1 MMSRTDESQAVIE
14 AKNLSV
20 AYKVYERPMDVVR
33 EALFGRQAHDKF
45 WALRDVSLSVG
56 EGERVGI
63 VGPNGAGKS
72 TLLQVIANK
81 LTPSRGTVSVNG
93 NISSLLSM
101 VPAWN
106 LEESG
111 IDNIKNNL
119 LMRGVP
125 GGEIPALVEEII
137 DFCEIGQFIF
147 QPVKTYSTGMGARL
161 SFAIATATNPDI
173 LIVDEVLGTGDGYF
187 ASKAMKRMHEF
198 CDRGRALLFVSH
210 AVSSVQQMCDRVI
223 WLQNGSVRLDGEAGY
238 VLKQYELD
246 YREAEDVQLRAGHS
260 DTGKKPTEATHTS
273 QLMDENFLF
282 LRLVSDSGAEL
293 AGTHFVQSISYDW
306 EGTSHGEVP
315 LELTDTASEETD
327 SALELLNGEWG
338 RLHERKGV
346 MCRIL
351 TRATGREAGGMFSIR
366 VPRNLL
372 NQEADLNVAVRSES
386 THPSEHLTLE
396 YLDVATGAWL
406 AGTPIQPVEV
416 NSEFQEFVSSARYAP
431 VAADVRQKAVE
442 KVSQDT
448 RPIAEIV
455 GVELVSEGR
464 PQLAVD
470 ERTPFEI
477 HVKTEFN
484 TPVAVA
490 DVGIKIT
497 RSDGVYVFW
506 QSSGQSGG
514 NLENASGQ
522 KTFKFKFDPNVFGA
536 GEYSV
541 NAHITNGWDFPR
553 NYPYSHVY
561 ARGID
566 ILKFKV
572 FHEFRDLDFGVL
584 NVRAEVEVVNT

>member
-1 MMSRTDESQAVIE
+1 MTSGTEESPAVIE

-20 AYKVYERPMDVVR
+20 AYKVYEQPMDVVR
-33 EALFGRQAHDKF
+33 EVLFGRQVHDKF
-45 WALRDVSLSVG
+45 WALQDVSISVG

-93 NISSLLSM
+93 KISSLLSM

-125 GGEIPALVEEII
+125 ASDVPALVEEII

-246 YREAEDVQLRAGHS
+246 YREAEDAQLRAGHS
-260 DTGKKPTEATHTS
+260 DTGKRRTEASHAS
-273 QLMDENFLF
+273 QLLDENYVF

-293 AGTHFVQSISYDW
+293 TGTHFVQNIGYDW
-306 EGTSHGEVP
+306 NGASHGEVP
-315 LELTDTASEETD
+315 LELTDITSDAAD

-351 TRATGREAGGMFSIR
+351 TRATGRETGGMFSIR
-366 VPRNLL
+366 VPHKMLK
-372 NQEADLNVAVRSES
+372 QEVALNVTVRSES
-386 THPSEHLTLE
+386 TYPNERLMLE
-396 YLDVATGAWL
+396 YLDVKTGAWL
-406 AGTPIQPVEV
+406 PGTLVRPVEAT
-416 NSEFQEFVSSARYAP
+416 SGAGEFTASVPYAP
-431 VAADVRQKAVE
+431 VESDVRQKAIE

-448 RPIAEIV
+448 RPVAEIV
-455 GVELVSEGR
+455 AVELISEGR
-464 PQLAVD
+464 PQLAID

-484 TPVAVA
+484 TSVAVA
-490 DVGIKIT
+490 DVGLKIT

-514 NLENASGQ
+514 NLENPSGL
-522 KTFKFKFDPNVFGA
+522 KTFKFKFDPNFLGA
-536 GEYSV
+536 GDYSV

-553 NYPYSHVY
+553 NYPYSHVF

-566 ILKFKV
+566 VLKFKV
-572 FHEFRDLDFGVL
+572 FPEFRDLDFGVL
-584 NVRAEVEVVNT
+584 NARAEVEVTDT